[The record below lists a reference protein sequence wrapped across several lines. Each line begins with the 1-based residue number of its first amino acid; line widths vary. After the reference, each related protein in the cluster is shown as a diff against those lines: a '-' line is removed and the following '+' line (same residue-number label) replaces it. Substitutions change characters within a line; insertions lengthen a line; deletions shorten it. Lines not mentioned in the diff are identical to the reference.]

1 MALSALQPIAI
12 VTEPHRSDDVVNPPS
27 RLRSERLL
35 LRLPAIGDAQAV
47 YERYAADPEV
57 TRYLTWAPHE
67 SAETVAAFLEDLIGR
82 IRAGEEMCWVIA
94 RPEDDRPLGMIG
106 ARVRAHK
113 ADIGYVLG
121 RQWWGRG
128 YMTEAV
134 TAVTGWLLSE
144 PAIVRVWAVC
154 DTENTASARVLEKAG
169 FEREG
174 TLRRW
179 MVLPNRS
186 KKPRDCHVYG
196 RVR

>member
-1 MALSALQPIAI
+1 M
-12 VTEPHRSDDVVNPPS
+12 NPPS
-27 RLRSERLL
+27 CLTSERLL
-35 LRLPAIGDAQAV
+35 LRLPAMEDAQAV

-67 SAETVAAFLEDLIGR
+67 SPETVAAFLEDLIAR
-82 IRAGEEMCWVIA
+82 IHAGEEMCWVIA
-94 RPEDDRPLGMIG
+94 RPDDNRPLGMIG
-106 ARVRAHK
+106 TRVREHK

-121 RQWWGRG
+121 RRWQGRG

-134 TAVTGWLLSE
+134 TVVTEWLLSQ
-144 PAIVRVWAVC
+144 PIVRVWAVC

-179 MVLPNRS
+179 IVLPNRS
-186 KKPRDCHVYG
+186 TEPRDCHVYG